1 MVVFGGKKVGQ
12 VVTGL
17 GGNGVGR
24 VLVAVAAAL
33 LLRLFSGPG
42 PALLPE
48 TEPEDRED
56 NEEFDGD
63 GDAGEASVP
72 GKVLPVTIRW
82 LNITYSLSDKSS
94 TLVTPFYLFLLLL
107 IFFMFVENRMVGEK
121 NVANEPIVMR
131 FDSSFS

>member
-17 GGNGVGR
+17 GGNGIGQ
-24 VLVAVAAAL
+24 VLIAVAAAF

-42 PALLPE
+42 PALLPD

-63 GDAGEASVP
+63 GDAGEAPVP

-82 LNITYSLSDKSS
+82 RSITCSLSDKSS
-94 TLVTPFYLFLLLL
+94 TLVTSFCLFLLLW
-107 IFFMFVENRMVGEK
+107 IFFMYVEDRMVGEK
-121 NVANEPIVMR
+121 VANEPIVMR